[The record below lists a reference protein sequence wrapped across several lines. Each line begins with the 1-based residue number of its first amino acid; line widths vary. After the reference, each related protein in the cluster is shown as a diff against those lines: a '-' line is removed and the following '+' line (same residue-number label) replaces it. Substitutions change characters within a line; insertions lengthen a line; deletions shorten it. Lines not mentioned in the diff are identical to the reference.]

1 MILNLKKRRR
11 RPNRRKGLSEESLAF
26 SAENPRNREWA
37 ASAPEQETK
46 AR

>member
-1 MILNLKKRRR
+1 MILHLKNRRR
-11 RPNRRKGLSEESLAF
+11 RPERRKGLSEESLAF

-37 ASAPEQETK
+37 ASAPERGAK